1 MIPPLRTARLQLR
14 RWRPEDAAPFAD
26 LNADPRVM
34 QHFPRALDRAT
45 SDALL
50 LRIEAAHD
58 ADGFGL
64 FAVERLEDSALLGF
78 CGLMPVR
85 FTPER
90 SPGAAPLPSP
100 LIEIGW
106 RFARHAW
113 GQGYAFESAAACL
126 HQGFEALGL
135 GQIVSFTVPAN
146 TRSWRL
152 MERLGLRRD
161 PLDDFDHPSIAPD
174 SPLLRHGLWR
184 IDRRSWAQADRPADP
199 A

>member
-1 MIPPLRTARLQLR
+1 MTAPLLTARLRLR
-14 RWRPEDAAPFAD
+14 RWRPEDAAPFAA

-34 QHFPRALDRAT
+34 QHFPRALDRAE

-58 ADGFGL
+58 TDGFGL
-64 FAVERLEDSALLGF
+64 FAVERLEDGVLLGF
-78 CGLMPVR
+78 CGLMPVH
-85 FTPER
+85 FVLER

-100 LIEIGW
+100 LVEIGW
-106 RFARHAW
+106 RFAHHAW

-126 HQGFEALGL
+126 AQGFDSLGL

-161 PLDDFDHPSIAPD
+161 PLDDFDHPKIAPE
-174 SPLLRHGLWR
+174 SPLRRLGLWR
-184 IDRRSWAQADRPADP
+184 IDRRTWAAAR
-199 A
+199 